1 MSLWRGKR
9 VFALDSAKLSFSS
22 SAPALAEADL
32 AAYALVQ
39 AKIPAQQLALADG
52 LAGLGFRLVEG
63 EVDLVLA
70 LERERAAEP
79 GDGAQTSRLATESD
93 IPVLRAAAAQA
104 FSVSRFRAPWYQPDD
119 SGRFYALWIEKAV
132 LGIVRSSVPV
142 GSEQPG
148 ATRRL
153 CQPA

>member
-1 MSLWRGKR
+1 MGKR
-9 VFALDSAKLSFSS
+9 VFALDSAKLSSS

-79 GDGAQTSRLATESD
+79 GDGAQTSVWQPSPISRYCVPRRLRRS
-93 IPVLRAAAAQA
+93 PSAAFA
-104 FSVSRFRAPWYQPDD
+104 R
-119 SGRFYALWIEKAV
+119 
-132 LGIVRSSVPV
+132 LGINLMTAA
-142 GSEQPG
+142 GFM
-148 ATRRL
+148 L
-153 CQPA
+153 CGLKRPF